1 MAITNERIFGLA
13 VPLSLAD
20 IPDSDEALTNISLD
34 PRDLDIIDGLSST
47 GFDSQ
52 DLQTLSGLTTPIWR
66 TFDRYIT
73 DVLTYNNQLSLS
85 AGVDIRT
92 RGNLEVK
99 GAVSS
104 TAFRYALVETFL
116 DPPVLRWGDISTSRV
131 SSWSSIGDAIV
142 YGADVNIA
150 AKLSVGSLRT
160 RSTPQERTFAAEV
173 PTHRVRL
180 NINGAENYFLVMK
193 GIPLRFKGFFR
204 DVTASVGFTGSPD
217 PAWRIYNTDGT
228 GEIQDFEFNASNQT
242 STLNYGSPFSSEK
255 FIEIYKNPVEIV
267 SLSLNNSSIQE
278 LPKTKLEN
286 LVSLVF
292 QNNGLIEFPD
302 FVFLAPQLQTLRIEN
317 NPFFN
322 SPNTDERFFS
332 DTVGKRI
339 PDTVQ
344 TLDIVGC
351 FKGGFQPHVLRN
363 LTSLS
368 TLDAFRSTFNL
379 AEFYPD
385 SNNPDGELPCFSGD
399 LSNILTHSIQTIR
412 LQDNDFR
419 TIVPGRQGGIELNP
433 FDTSYPPRGYLV
445 TNASDGNLTNGEYSN
460 VSLNTETGSGA
471 GATADV
477 IVSNGF
483 VSFVQVKDPGAGYA
497 TNDTVSIDSADL
509 GFPGGVDPVITI
521 ENVFNTLSVEQIS
534 SIVSLDLND
543 NELLGD
549 SDKKVF
555 NLNCGANVVTVV
567 TRNTRLPITDCSNFS
582 LLQSYNNR
590 FGSNRRSVHTA
601 WNGYVGRG
609 QVVEVELVNPGSGYP
624 LGGTGTIFPG
634 QGSDGFGTGLS
645 LDVAYFSGQ
654 IISLT
659 INDPGEDYSRDLTGT
674 FVLPGGVIPATFN
687 IKKVSYP
694 KQDAENFKFLN
705 CSSLTTHNND
715 YSDIRGYLPK
725 YVGCTELTSYDF
737 YSTDNIV
744 AGRPGKRPALSLFTS
759 GGILNPLGGFTIENQ
774 AGASSPGYTPG
785 VYTVSDDQTLNS
797 STTAALVEVT
807 VASTG
812 FPESYTVLQGG
823 EGYTI
828 GDELRFAASEFEPAN
843 KNNLNKNLRIA
854 VTNVSSGAVAPNN
867 GNYEPGVYT
876 LTDTG
881 SGSYAGDGAVVTVE
895 VNGSGNV
902 SNYSLSS
909 GGSDYI
915 DDESI
920 VVDVPLQGGFT
931 GPVSL
936 QIEEAEPARILYND
950 QFTGTPN
957 ISSVDIRVINPDFKG
972 VIEPGA
978 FTPLNASM
986 TFLRLEA
993 DGQIEGNFPNLN
1005 SNGVL
1010 QTVYSAGQGWSGP
1023 LPEFSLAASLRTL
1036 RLNNN
1041 NFTGEIAYSSKPNLI
1056 ELQLSNNNLTSIGST
1071 LNLPNVEFFYLDNN
1085 SFGRDPE
1092 TGEDDFTTGILPD
1105 FTAAI
1110 QNVEF
1115 LQLND
1120 NNFTSYLSGSA
1131 IGITKIRSFDI
1142 SNNKLGEPAI
1152 DQLLYDFV
1160 SNYNAAPRGGVLIN
1174 LQGPNMSPPS
1184 QFPPIGG
1191 TLTDVNDPP
1200 DPTINANGF
1209 ITDLGGV
1216 INLPAIDA
1224 TYTPVAKKY
1233 SGVSTT
1239 SDGGGVGAQF
1249 TIDVVSEPSFT
1260 DVATAVNSVATLPI
1274 TPGVVQTIP
1283 GTFAWSD
1290 GSNGIALTPGSY
1302 TATHVPTPGESA
1314 NGSGAQISF
1323 EIQADGI
1330 PEGAV
1335 TVATPGGTTGTQ
1347 GYVAGA
1353 VYTTSGNGS
1362 GLTIRVL
1369 TIDVNEGIA
1378 TAEIVNPGSG
1388 YGIPSGSETVTL
1400 GPAETGGIANPD
1412 VNGSV
1417 TVNVLRNF
1425 DPINLALVNG
1435 GEGFTLQS
1443 NTDRIVI
1450 DMSPYNAS
1458 ATNNLLVDIG
1468 TVDEYTNGTTTE
1480 TTTGGT
1486 GTGAEIEVTV
1496 VDGGYNGGVTG
1507 TIVNQPDDGGYT
1519 VGDSLEVSLA
1529 GSGGPF
1535 TASFTV
1541 SDTQDTW
1548 YQAGDISYTVTQIN
1562 NVGEGYE
1569 PGDVITT
1576 GAVIEFVDSDGLT
1589 VSESL
1594 EFTVASVTTLL
1605 DKSVQ
1610 RGQGAVEFLRTKGWT
1625 VQVSS

>member
-412 LQDNDFR
+412 LRDNDFR
-419 TIVPGRQGGIELNP
+419 TIAPGRQGGIELNP

-445 TNASDGNLTNGEYSN
+445 TDASDGTLVNGEYLN

-645 LDVAYFSGQ
+645 LDVAYSSGQ

-785 VYTVSDDQTLNS
+785 S
-797 STTAALVEVT
+797 
-807 VASTG
+807 
-812 FPESYTVLQGG
+812 
-823 EGYTI
+823 I
-828 GDELRFAASEFEPAN
+828 
-843 KNNLNKNLRIA
+843 
-854 VTNVSSGAVAPNN
+854 
-867 GNYEPGVYT
+867 
-876 LTDTG
+876 
-881 SGSYAGDGAVVTVE
+881 
-895 VNGSGNV
+895 
-902 SNYSLSS
+902 YS
-909 GGSDYI
+909 
-915 DDESI
+915 
-920 VVDVPLQGGFT
+920 F
-931 GPVSL
+931 
-936 QIEEAEPARILYND
+936 
-950 QFTGTPN
+950 
-957 ISSVDIRVINPDFKG
+957 
-972 VIEPGA
+972 
-978 FTPLNASM
+978 
-986 TFLRLEA
+986 
-993 DGQIEGNFPNLN
+993 
-1005 SNGVL
+1005 
-1010 QTVYSAGQGWSGP
+1010 
-1023 LPEFSLAASLRTL
+1023 
-1036 RLNNN
+1036 
-1041 NFTGEIAYSSKPNLI
+1041 
-1056 ELQLSNNNLTSIGST
+1056 
-1071 LNLPNVEFFYLDNN
+1071 
-1085 SFGRDPE
+1085 
-1092 TGEDDFTTGILPD
+1092 
-1105 FTAAI
+1105 
-1110 QNVEF
+1110 
-1115 LQLND
+1115 
-1120 NNFTSYLSGSA
+1120 
-1131 IGITKIRSFDI
+1131 
-1142 SNNKLGEPAI
+1142 
-1152 DQLLYDFV
+1152 
-1160 SNYNAAPRGGVLIN
+1160 
-1174 LQGPNMSPPS
+1174 
-1184 QFPPIGG
+1184 
-1191 TLTDVNDPP
+1191 
-1200 DPTINANGF
+1200 
-1209 ITDLGGV
+1209 
-1216 INLPAIDA
+1216 
-1224 TYTPVAKKY
+1224 
-1233 SGVSTT
+1233 
-1239 SDGGGVGAQF
+1239 
-1249 TIDVVSEPSFT
+1249 
-1260 DVATAVNSVATLPI
+1260 
-1274 TPGVVQTIP
+1274 
-1283 GTFAWSD
+1283 
-1290 GSNGIALTPGSY
+1290 
-1302 TATHVPTPGESA
+1302 
-1314 NGSGAQISF
+1314 
-1323 EIQADGI
+1323 
-1330 PEGAV
+1330 
-1335 TVATPGGTTGTQ
+1335 
-1347 GYVAGA
+1347 
-1353 VYTTSGNGS
+1353 
-1362 GLTIRVL
+1362 
-1369 TIDVNEGIA
+1369 
-1378 TAEIVNPGSG
+1378 
-1388 YGIPSGSETVTL
+1388 
-1400 GPAETGGIANPD
+1400 
-1412 VNGSV
+1412 
-1417 TVNVLRNF
+1417 
-1425 DPINLALVNG
+1425 
-1435 GEGFTLQS
+1435 
-1443 NTDRIVI
+1443 
-1450 DMSPYNAS
+1450 
-1458 ATNNLLVDIG
+1458 
-1468 TVDEYTNGTTTE
+1468 
-1480 TTTGGT
+1480 
-1486 GTGAEIEVTV
+1486 
-1496 VDGGYNGGVTG
+1496 
-1507 TIVNQPDDGGYT
+1507 
-1519 VGDSLEVSLA
+1519 
-1529 GSGGPF
+1529 
-1535 TASFTV
+1535 
-1541 SDTQDTW
+1541 
-1548 YQAGDISYTVTQIN
+1548 
-1562 NVGEGYE
+1562 
-1569 PGDVITT
+1569 
-1576 GAVIEFVDSDGLT
+1576 
-1589 VSESL
+1589 
-1594 EFTVASVTTLL
+1594 
-1605 DKSVQ
+1605 
-1610 RGQGAVEFLRTKGWT
+1610 
-1625 VQVSS
+1625 